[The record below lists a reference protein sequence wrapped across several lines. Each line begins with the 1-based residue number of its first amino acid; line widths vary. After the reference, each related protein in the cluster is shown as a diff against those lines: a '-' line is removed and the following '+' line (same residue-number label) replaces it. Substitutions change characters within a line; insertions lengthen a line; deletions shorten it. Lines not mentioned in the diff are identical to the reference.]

1 MQKMTPT
8 TPGGDPSQQKMM
20 QFMPLIFGFMFYNLS
35 SGLVLYYLTSNLVGI
50 AQQWFFNQTSLA
62 AVAAQSVA
70 AAEKEKGWQEVDS
83 DSPKYS
89 VSSVGS
95 RIEQFPAVLVWISAG
110 FRMGYELAD
119 GDATDDDFE
128 TPDVVV
134 KFTGPDVEYLLAN
147 RAELLLAL
155 EHVTMEALR
164 MPSED
169 HSRISFDAND
179 YRLLRIEELRMSAAA
194 AAEKVKRTG
203 QPFRFNPMNSRER
216 RVIHLALRNETD
228 AAQRIERIGR
238 VSARGGVSGGHAEL
252 PELPPPAYPRR
263 DGPSGGGR
271 GDFGRDRGGPGR
283 GDRGG
288 RPQRR
293 GRR

>member
-1 MQKMTPT
+1 VNPR
-8 TPGGDPSQQKMM
+8 
-20 QFMPLIFGFMFYNLS
+20 
-35 SGLVLYYLTSNLVGI
+35 
-50 AQQWFFNQTSLA
+50 
-62 AVAAQSVA
+62 
-70 AAEKEKGWQEVDS
+70 
-83 DSPKYS
+83 KYS
-89 VSSVGS
+89 VSSLGG
-95 RIEQFPAVLVWISAG
+95 RIEQFVRPVLEQAG
-110 FRMGYELAD
+110 FRMDYEVAD
-119 GDATDDDFE
+119 GEATGDDFE

-134 KFTGPDVEYLLAN
+134 KFSGPDVEYLLAN

-216 RVIHLALRNETD
+216 RVIHLALRNETEL
-228 AAQRIERIGR
+228 RSESSG
-238 VSARGGVSGGHAEL
+238 SGGFRHVVVYPAGMASL
-252 PELPPPAYPRR
+252 PDPPQPAFARR
-263 DGPSGGGR
+263 EGPFGGGR
-271 GDFGRDRGGPGR
+271 QDASRDRGRP
-283 GDRGG
+283 DRGG

-293 GRR
+293 GAPRSR

>member
-1 MQKMTPT
+1 VNPR
-8 TPGGDPSQQKMM
+8 
-20 QFMPLIFGFMFYNLS
+20 
-35 SGLVLYYLTSNLVGI
+35 
-50 AQQWFFNQTSLA
+50 
-62 AVAAQSVA
+62 
-70 AAEKEKGWQEVDS
+70 
-83 DSPKYS
+83 KYS
-89 VSSVGS
+89 VSSVGD
-95 RIEQFPAVLVWISAG
+95 RIEQFVRPVLERAG
-110 FRMGYELAD
+110 FRMEYEVAD
-119 GDATDDDFE
+119 GQATDDDFE

-134 KFTGPDVEYLLAN
+134 KFSGPDVEYLLAN

-179 YRLLRIEELRMSAAA
+179 YRALRIEELRMSAAA

-228 AAQRIERIGR
+228 LRSESSG
-238 VSARGGVSGGHAEL
+238 SGGYRQVVVYPAGMASL
-252 PELPPPAYPRR
+252 PELPPPPFARR
-263 DGPSGGGR
+263 DGPFGGGR
-271 GDFGRDRGGPGR
+271 RDSGRDRGGP
-283 GDRGG
+283 DRGG

-293 GRR
+293 GR